1 MVRMLADN
9 GLFIAASGAYAGMRL
24 VLYAMGQGRLMYGS
38 NQFAILQHAVD
49 VATGYVVLGLGFW
62 WEPKNVYGWPLWVKL
77 SILAVT
83 LVVVV
88 LLARWV
94 GKAVVFGAGWFV
106 ITLLLTLQAVALRW
120 FYLPA
125 LGVGIVVAAVW
136 MKLRDEESTRGGASW
151 KRALS
156 FVPLLMVVWFGW
168 QTVRQNQQWVD
179 SGEVARGLLAQVKAL
194 HPDPALPATFYVAN
208 PPYFYK
214 DVLLFNTGMDS
225 AMSHV
230 YNDWDSVTAYSL
242 DEDHAQVDAALADPA
257 KVGPNPVFLRYE
269 NGKMVNYPSLRAL
282 AEAGK

>member
-1 MVRMLADN
+1 
-9 GLFIAASGAYAGMRL
+9 
-24 VLYAMGQGRLMYGS
+24 
-38 NQFAILQHAVD
+38 
-49 VATGYVVLGLGFW
+49 
-62 WEPKNVYGWPLWVKL
+62 LWVKL

-88 LLARWV
+88 VLARWV
-94 GKAVVFGAGWFV
+94 GKTVVFGAGWFV

-136 MKLRDEESTRGGASW
+136 MKLREGKGVEGGNGLTVR
-151 KRALS
+151 RALS
-156 FVPLLMVVWFGW
+156 FMPLLMVVWFGW
-168 QTVRQNQQWVD
+168 QTVRQNQQWVE
-179 SGEVARGLLAQVKAL
+179 SGEVARGLLAQVRAL

-230 YNDWDSVTAYSL
+230 YNDWENVMAYSL

-269 NGKMVNYPSLRAL
+269 DGKMVDYPSLRAL